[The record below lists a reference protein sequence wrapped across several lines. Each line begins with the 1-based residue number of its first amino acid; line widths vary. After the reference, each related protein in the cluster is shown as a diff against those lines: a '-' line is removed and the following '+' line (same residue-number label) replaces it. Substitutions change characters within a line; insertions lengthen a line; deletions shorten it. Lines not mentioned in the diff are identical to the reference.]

1 LQELRNFK
9 LEITVDPKF
18 HPKIIGRRGAV
29 VTKIR
34 QDHDVHVLFPDKTSE
49 RPDLIVITGLE
60 EKALAAKENILRI
73 VQELVM
79 FTLSVLLVSVNISLA
94 LIEEN

>member
-1 LQELRNFK
+1 MLRTFLHFQELRNFK
-9 LEITVDPKF
+9 LELTVDPKF

-34 QDHDVHVLFPDKTSE
+34 QDHDVHVLFPDKASE

-73 VQELVM
+73 VQELVKSAFLFM
-79 FTLSVLLVSVNISLA
+79 LY
-94 LIEEN
+94 